1 MKLKDKRNI
10 YEKPIKKDSYQKRC
24 IKSKEGLNFDQFLD
38 LDTESRDYLDD
49 DGKVNKYSKY

>member
-24 IKSKEGLNFDQFLD
+24 IKSKEGLNFD
-38 LDTESRDYLDD
+38 
-49 DGKVNKYSKY
+49 